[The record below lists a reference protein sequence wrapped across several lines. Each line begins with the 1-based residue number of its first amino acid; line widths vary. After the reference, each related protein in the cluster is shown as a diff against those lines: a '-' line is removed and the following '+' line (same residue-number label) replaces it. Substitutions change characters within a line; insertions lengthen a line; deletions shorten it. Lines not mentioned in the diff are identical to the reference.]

1 MRTHKNLIDRGEV
14 KETFFL
20 FCWMQST
27 WQLTWPAEEDISIF
41 ILKNICF
48 LVDHWK
54 DESASGKL
62 HKGNDIY
69 ISNVFC
75 KLITRLYI
83 CLVTSLPLWGRTTSF
98 LRHLTF
104 FGQLINPCRK
114 IWAVC
119 HLRVAMKLGQCW
131 VELHYGIV
139 LGTLSL
145 LLLTVGN
152 LRRNWVKMLHKTVPQ
167 CNSTQHGPRPRPHV
181 FDYVW
186 KRRFFPLR
194 LQKKNT
200 RAQVAYSPVHT
211 KTLKGNS
218 LTYISFTLFY
228 SASKSATLFVRSHKQ
243 FDTFCTVRHRIISA
257 LWRGQTILD
266 QQYRKAAISDKVGSF
281 SFSDKKW
288 REFHIKAFF
297 EVWCLKN
304 PSCSFRCF
312 VEMHQK

>member
-139 LGTLSL
+139 LGDAIASFIDCWKLAQKLGQNAS
-145 LLLTVGN
+145 
-152 LRRNWVKMLHKTVPQ
+152 Q
-167 CNSTQHGPRPRPHV
+167 NSPTMQFHATRTQAPSIRI
-181 FDYVW
+181 
-186 KRRFFPLR
+186 R
-194 LQKKNT
+194 L
-200 RAQVAYSPVHT
+200 
-211 KTLKGNS
+211 
-218 LTYISFTLFY
+218 
-228 SASKSATLFVRSHKQ
+228 
-243 FDTFCTVRHRIISA
+243 
-257 LWRGQTILD
+257 
-266 QQYRKAAISDKVGSF
+266 
-281 SFSDKKW
+281 
-288 REFHIKAFF
+288 
-297 EVWCLKN
+297 CLKRGIFS
-304 PSCSFRCF
+304 PPFAKKIR
-312 VEMHQK
+312 VHK